1 MVRNLHSTLVDGKC
15 LNFRVSTRLKSRET
29 EGSPFRH
36 LSQATRM
43 DENVSNPI
51 LCLKRAELRG
61 LNELAQG
68 HKGTELGSDP
78 GLWNFKAHA
87 LDPSMEIIP
96 SPLPLMQNP
105 RH

>member
-1 MVRNLHSTLVDGKC
+1 MVRNLHSAQVDGKC
-15 LNFRVSTRLKSRET
+15 WNLRGSRRLRSRET
-29 EGSPFRH
+29 ERSPFRH

-43 DENVSNPI
+43 DKNMSNPI
-51 LCLKRAELRG
+51 LCLKRAELGG

-87 LDPSMEIIP
+87 LDPSMQIIS